1 MVTKGGLGAR
11 RQAGLSM
18 IGFMLVAVLVAAGV
32 LVGFKL
38 MPAYIEYYSL
48 KNVLNSIVND
58 PDMRDAP
65 VADVKRSFERRSMMA
80 DVKVVTASDL
90 EISKQGGALTIATS
104 YSVKVPLAGNV
115 SACLDFE
122 AVAQK

>member
-1 MVTKGGLGAR
+1 MGNRGGLGAR
-11 RQAGLSM
+11 TQAGLSM
-18 IGFMLVAVLVAAGV
+18 IGFLMVAILAAAGV

-48 KNVLNSIVND
+48 KNVLKTIVND

-65 VADVKRSFERRSMMA
+65 VAEVKRSFERRSLMA

-90 EISKQGGALTIATS
+90 EISKQGGALTIGTS